1 MFNGVLEEMS
11 CAQLASEETLD
22 WLQNQGF
29 KWICDPP
36 QLFEKGNE
44 NCDELTH
51 KKSFLI
57 RELLR

>member
-1 MFNGVLEEMS
+1 MS

-22 WLQNQGF
+22 GLPKPGF

-44 NCDELTH
+44 NCDELTN
-51 KKSFLI
+51 KNLF
-57 RELLR
+57 

>member
-1 MFNGVLEEMS
+1 MS

-22 WLQNQGF
+22 WLPKPGF

-51 KKSFLI
+51 KNLF
-57 RELLR
+57 